1 MQDCILDSH
10 CHLNMEPLFS
20 DLDGV
25 LTRARACGVNRFMS
39 ICTNFDEAD
48 QVRQISRDHADVF
61 YTVGIHPSYAKEH
74 LEKYNIEEYLS
85 KYNDASAIGE
95 IGLDFH
101 GEFQPLAVQE
111 ECFVRQIETAVSLKK
126 PIVVHSRDADQDTVR
141 VLSKYKGRLSGVIHC
156 FSGDIVFARNVLDLG
171 FYISFSGVLT
181 YKKNYVLREVAKFVP
196 EDRILVETDSPF
208 LAPQKYRGK
217 PCEPAFVVETAKV
230 LQEERN
236 TDISNLYA
244 AINNNFNNLF
254 II

>member
-1 MQDCILDSH
+1 MQDYIVDSH

-25 LTRARACGVNRFMS
+25 LTRAKACGVNRLMS
-39 ICTNFDEAD
+39 ICTSLDEAD
-48 QVRQISRDHADVF
+48 QVRQISRDHSDVF

-74 LEKYNIEEYLS
+74 IEEYDIEECLK
-85 KYNDASAIGE
+85 KYEDANAIGE
-95 IGLDFH
+95 IGFDFH
-101 GEFQPLAVQE
+101 GEFQSLDVQE
-111 ECFVRQIETAVSLKK
+111 ECFIRQIETAILLKK

-156 FSGDIVFARNVLDLG
+156 FSGDVLFARNVLDLG

-181 YKKNYVLREVAKFVP
+181 YKKNHILREVAKFVP
-196 EDRILVETDSPF
+196 ENRILVETDSPF

-230 LQEERN
+230 LAVERN
-236 TDISNLYA
+236 TDISKLYA